1 MTAATGWGW
10 EGVGWER
17 ATAETAAG
25 METVATAAMAAVRL
39 RGRRVR
45 GGLEG
50 CCLSEQGFVGSR
62 DARQHEAAAAHQ
74 GQPLPVAL
82 MGKVMWSSRR

>member
-17 ATAETAAG
+17 AAAETAAG

-50 CCLSEQGFVGSR
+50 CCLSEQGFVGRGLLGVGTRAS
-62 DARQHEAAAAHQ
+62 
-74 GQPLPVAL
+74 
-82 MGKVMWSSRR
+82 MKRRLRTKANRCLLR